1 LIKRNKWNVAHRNL
15 RRGDLV
21 LIFEKDV
28 PRSHWGLGRV
38 IAPIASE
45 DGLIRSA
52 EVTTKTGTLTRPV
65 GRLAL
70 LEAFNDE

>member
-1 LIKRNKWNVAHRNL
+1 M
-15 RRGDLV
+15 
-21 LIFEKDV
+21 
-28 PRSHWGLGRV
+28 

-52 EVTTKTGTLTRPV
+52 EIATKSGTLTRPV